1 MITTPLMSQLMN
13 RADLPVNRS
22 STVFLMNEALARAH
36 SRERLKQAE
45 HERMVRGLVVARR
58 SQRRAER
65 AARRARRLAHA
76 ASLSLERVS

>member
-13 RADLPVNRS
+13 RADFPVNRS

-36 SRERLKQAE
+36 RSERLKQAE
-45 HERMVRGLVVARR
+45 HERLVRDLVVARR
-58 SQRRAER
+58 MQRKAER

-76 ASLSLERVS
+76 ASLAFERVS